1 MRVLSVAAQ
10 GIERAAASAEAT
22 ANRLVAAGAGEGD
35 VATDLVNLSVTARLL
50 AANVTVA
57 RTAAET
63 ESEVVRKLSVRG

>member
-10 GIERAAASAEAT
+10 GIERAAASASAT
-22 ANRLVAAGAGEGD
+22 ANRLVSAGGEGD
-35 VATDLVNLSVTARLL
+35 LATDMVNLSIEARLL